1 MASSPL
7 DGVVSR
13 PWPGKGV
20 MFVQKPLD
28 VLVKELLL
36 VSKGVSKGLV
46 EMVVPLPKPE
56 KPKWCKCIHC
66 GAWHYLAR

>member
-1 MASSPL
+1 
-7 DGVVSR
+7 
-13 PWPGKGV
+13 